1 MRSTL
6 SSANWSKRLSQNVA
20 RHPTRHSR
28 EGGNLG
34 ASVSDGGT
42 SGGPVDFEIVSNTG
56 VGMSVCSGAGVF
68 GASPPLLLP
77 IIGTIYTIATR
88 VKVIVSGHAGQDNE
102 ENLKR
107 ILSPVVSVTFF
118 TRYVEVIKPS
128 IAFALF
134 NNPFS

>member
-1 MRSTL
+1 
-6 SSANWSKRLSQNVA
+6 
-20 RHPTRHSR
+20 
-28 EGGNLG
+28 
-34 ASVSDGGT
+34 
-42 SGGPVDFEIVSNTG
+42 
-56 VGMSVCSGAGVF
+56 MSVCSGAGVF

>member
-1 MRSTL
+1 M
-6 SSANWSKRLSQNVA
+6 
-20 RHPTRHSR
+20 
-28 EGGNLG
+28 
-34 ASVSDGGT
+34 
-42 SGGPVDFEIVSNTG
+42 
-56 VGMSVCSGAGVF
+56 F